1 MDKKTAGRL
10 AWHIVSSDKSF
21 ALQLAENI
29 NKAAE
34 AFRPCARCNMLS
46 ESDPCPFARL
56 TSETRIAFASWST
69 ARISRSSKNM
79 NEYRGLYFVLGH
91 LLSPIDGYGPDEIN
105 TPLLISRIDELQ
117 PKELILALKPSA
129 EGEATMHYIWEIL
142 KDRGITITRLST
154 GLPLEEIWNTAHPA
168 PSEAP
173 GKGVTEYKRC
183 SPASSKPP
191 LRFWHLRLIR
201 AISSSASA
209 VLRSLMISSLAAALP
224 ATAYA

>member
-1 MDKKTAGRL
+1 MQISEHLEKLIDSLSRFPGIGKKTAGRL

-46 ESDPCPFARL
+46 ESDPCP
-56 TSETRIAFASWST
+56 ICASHERDTESLCIVEHS
-69 ARISRSSKNM
+69 ADIQIIENM

-154 GLPLEEIWNTAHPA
+154 GLPFGGDLE
-168 PSEAP
+168 
-173 GKGVTEYKRC
+173 Y
-183 SPASSKPP
+183 
-191 LRFWHLRLIR
+191 
-201 AISSSASA
+201 SSSST
-209 VLRSLMISSLAAALP
+209 LRSAWQRR
-224 ATAYA
+224 YGV